1 MTPKEY
7 YYNQFNRDLQ
17 EFVKKSPGVHGS
29 TEREI
34 HIPIGEIT
42 HDKIAFE
49 SNEHRYYFFT
59 ALMFTFLI
67 DQVMYSHFRE
77 DYDEFKNLTQYP
89 KLEFGA
95 TTSIN
100 LNPWYASQSTG
111 INEEAFKRFA
121 EFFIQDLKEFFTEH
135 KFTRAT
141 WDSVR
146 TAMLSDADVKEKI
159 WGEIFVDMLQ
169 KST

>member
-17 EFVKKSPGVHGS
+17 ELITKSPGVHQAAKDV
-29 TEREI
+29 
-34 HIPIGEIT
+34 HIPIGEIKPE
-42 HDKIAFE
+42 KISFE
-49 SNEHRYYFFT
+49 SNEHRHHFFT

-67 DQVMYSHFRE
+67 DQVMYTHFRE
-77 DYDEFKNLTQYP
+77 DYDDFKKMTQYP

-95 TTSIN
+95 TTGIN
-100 LNPWYASQSTG
+100 LNPWYASQLTS
-111 INEEAFKRFA
+111 INEGSFKRFA
-121 EFFIQDLKEFFTEH
+121 EFFIQDLKEFFAEH

-146 TAMLSDADVKEKI
+146 AAMLSDADVKEKI

-169 KST
+169 KFV